1 MSHIKTFALN
11 SCCCVRLWADI
22 MASVRLIPK
31 PAEPLL
37 PPKPAVGECVRCAV
51 VGTAGILNGS
61 KMGKEIDGHDY
72 VFR

>member
-1 MSHIKTFALN
+1 MSSWL
-11 SCCCVRLWADI
+11 LADV
-22 MASVRLIPK
+22 MTSVKLIPR

-37 PPKPAVGECVRCAV
+37 LPKPGREECVRCAV
-51 VGTAGILNGS
+51 VGAAGILNGS